1 MRESSSITLE
11 SDTRRTDQR
20 KTKGPKAGQGTLVT
34 KLKLTRRFLYI
45 LLLPEEPS
53 VINKLF
59 KGFFFWFRSLQSYR
73 NAEKLCFILWNWI
86 TIETKGSHDYSQSET
101 FAQLL
106 GQRIVMTL
114 ILAGEIIFV
123 TAKLNQYYCA
133 LCKNDNW
140 EQINDLRLFRFEAA
154 ISVYITKIIFRFAFI
169 FFWMLLICLNCDIPN
184 ELAIDR
190 FRQS

>member
-59 KGFFFWFRSLQSYR
+59 KGFFFGSEAYRVTGTPKNYVLFYGIESPSKRKVRTTTVKAKRSPSYWD
-73 NAEKLCFILWNWI
+73 K
-86 TIETKGSHDYSQSET
+86 
-101 FAQLL
+101 
-106 GQRIVMTL
+106 
-114 ILAGEIIFV
+114 
-123 TAKLNQYYCA
+123 
-133 LCKNDNW
+133 
-140 EQINDLRLFRFEAA
+140 
-154 ISVYITKIIFRFAFI
+154 
-169 FFWMLLICLNCDIPN
+169 
-184 ELAIDR
+184 EL
-190 FRQS
+190 